1 MAHNARW
8 NRTHMCSN
16 TVRRATMS
24 TLECHARFA
33 AGGWINAPSGSAGD
47 DAVSGDTC
55 VILLC

>member
-1 MAHNARW
+1 
-8 NRTHMCSN
+8 MCSS

-24 TLECHARFA
+24 MLECHARFA
-33 AGGWINAPSGSAGD
+33 AGGWINAPSGSTGD